1 MPLSYFLHYPH
12 DTNSKHSSIF
22 QLMSYQYQK
31 TSTHLCIRKHI
42 SSVTDNAFCKTDFT
56 DNAFCKTDFLN
67 LIRNSKP
74 DAKIDAKSGTVIMEP
89 T

>member
-12 DTNSKHSSIF
+12 DANSKHSSIF

-42 SSVTDNAFCKTDFT
+42 SSVTDNAFCKTDF
-56 DNAFCKTDFLN
+56 LN

-74 DAKIDAKSGTVIMEP
+74 DAKIDVKSGTVIMEP